1 MLVGHFFPRHGI
13 LRETLEQKDT
23 ISDARAKNHQ
33 KHVQNMRK
41 EYTPRKKI
49 WKILPKSMW
58 ILWRKSPKNL
68 NLCLIE
74 GFFNMKHIQRT
85 IYPVTSVLHNNHRDL
100 CVPSLKLV
108 RRHGPIFVAEID
120 QTALIS
126 GRIWPK
132 ILVRHGPDLKMLWE
146 LCIKDV
152 VNNEEL
158 LMDKIW

>member
-1 MLVGHFFPRHGI
+1 MGFSEKLWNKKIQFQMQGPK
-13 LRETLEQKDT
+13 TTKNMCKT
-23 ISDARAKNHQ
+23 CAKNTPPEKRFAFQ
-33 KHVQNMRK
+33 KEPSQA
-41 EYTPRKKI
+41 
-49 WKILPKSMW
+49 KILPKSMW